1 MTSTETIE
9 AKLKRMFEPERL
21 VLKDESAQHAG
32 HFEAPAGPAVTHLRV
47 RIVSSQFA
55 GLGRVARHRAVNEA
69 LSEEIENGLH
79 ALAIEAA
86 APGEA
91 TRW

>member
-1 MTSTETIE
+1 MSAKTAIE
-9 AKLKRMFEPERL
+9 EKLQGLFNPERL
-21 VLKDESAQHAG
+21 VLVDESERHAG
-32 HFEAPAGPAVTHLRV
+32 HFHEPDAPEITHLRV
-47 RIVSSQFA
+47 RIVSSRFE
-55 GLGRVARHRAVNEA
+55 GMSRIARHRAVNEA
-69 LSEEIENGLH
+69 LQEEIAAGLH